1 MGKSALEA
9 EFELILMANKIPYA
23 REFMFHDTRK
33 WRFDFVVLDG
43 FKINLQDKIMVKKS
57 AQKHKLAIEIEGGI
71 FVNGRHNRPAGYVN
85 DMLKYNE
92 AVING
97 WRVLRYTTPQFR
109 GTAIEDIK
117 SIIGQA

>member
-43 FKINLQDKIMVKKS
+43 FEINLQDKIEVKKS

-117 SIIGQA
+117 RIVGTA

>member
-43 FKINLQDKIMVKKS
+43 FEINLQDKIEVKKS

-117 SIIGQA
+117 RIVGTT

>member
-1 MGKSALEA
+1 
-9 EFELILMANKIPYA
+9 MANKIPYS

-43 FKINLQDKIMVKKS
+43 FKINLQDKIEIKKS

-71 FVNGRHNRPAGYVN
+71 FVNGRHNRPSGYVN

-117 SIIGQA
+117 RIVGTT

>member
-9 EFELILMANKIPYA
+9 EFELILMANKIPYS

-43 FKINLQDKIMVKKS
+43 FKINLQDKIEIKKS

-71 FVNGRHNRPAGYVN
+71 FVNGRHNRPSGYVN

-117 SIIGQA
+117 RIVGTT